1 MNKKM
6 MSFVVL
12 IVVIFCALYYQQ
24 NGDKMWFIDEIETL
38 QGINVR
44 EGEGFTVISGNR
56 RMK

>member
-1 MNKKM
+1 M